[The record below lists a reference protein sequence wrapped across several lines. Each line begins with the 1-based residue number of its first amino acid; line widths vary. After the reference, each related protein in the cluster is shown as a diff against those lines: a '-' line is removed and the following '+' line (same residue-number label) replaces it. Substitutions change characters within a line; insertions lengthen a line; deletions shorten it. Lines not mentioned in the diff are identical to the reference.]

1 MSDNQSN
8 NKRIAK
14 NTLYLYIRMF
24 VVMLVTLYTSRV
36 ILEALG
42 VEDYGIYNV
51 VAGFVS
57 MFGFLNATLSASM
70 QRFYNYEGTKNG
82 TDGFRDVFNSGI
94 RIHLFIAIILLL
106 LLETI
111 GLWYTNCI
119 MVVPD
124 GRLSAVNWVFQF
136 STASLIF
143 MLVQIPYAGAILAKE
158 KMNYFALVSIIDVV
172 LKLLVAYCICING
185 ADRLCL
191 YSLGLLCISILNI
204 FLYVAYCKFKFK
216 ELEIKKIYR
225 SDLYRP
231 MLSFSGWNLV
241 GTFAFMLKGQ
251 GLNLVLNLFFGP
263 IVNAARGIASQVNG
277 AVSSF
282 TASVF
287 TAFRPQLVNSYAE
300 GKYNRT
306 RKLLFLESKICFV
319 LIAILITPLIL
330 EMASILHFWLGDNV
344 PDQSIIFSDLVL
356 IDSLVCT
363 FNTPCT
369 QVIMA
374 TGKIKKYQIGS
385 SVVNLLLIPVC
396 WVFLKIGFSAETAFV
411 ITIIFSIINQI
422 VCLYYTNKEFK
433 VDILEYL
440 KDVVCRSALFV
451 ILMPIVPFFIC
462 KIVENSIISII
473 VVSVATFISTIPL
486 LYWVVMNKE
495 ERDLAYSFV
504 HSKLKIKK

>member
-1 MSDNQSN
+1 MSDYQSN

-36 ILEALG
+36 IIDALG

-57 MFGFLNATLSASM
+57 MFGFMNATLSASM

-82 TDGFRDVFNSGI
+82 SEGFRDVFNSGI
-94 RIHLFIAIILLL
+94 RIQLFIALILLL
-106 LLETI
+106 LLETV
-111 GLWYTNCI
+111 GLWYTNFI

-136 STASLIF
+136 STASLIM
-143 MLVQIPYAGAILAKE
+143 MLVQIPYVGAILAKE

-185 ADRLCL
+185 VDRLCL
-191 YSLGLLCISILNI
+191 YSFGLLCISILDTL
-204 FLYVAYCKFKFK
+204 LYATYCKFKIK

-231 MLSFSGWNLV
+231 MLSFSGWNLI

-287 TAFRPQLVNSYAE
+287 TAFRPQLVNSYAD
-300 GKYNRT
+300 GKYCRT
-306 RKLLFLESKICFV
+306 RKMMFLESKICFV

-344 PDQSIIFSDLVL
+344 PEQSIIFSDLVL

-385 SVVNLLLIPVC
+385 SMVNILLLPVC
-396 WVFLKIGFSAETAFV
+396 WVFLKLGFSAETAFF
-411 ITIIFSIINQI
+411 ITIIFSIINQM

-440 KDVVCRSALFV
+440 KDVVCRTTVFAV
-451 ILMPIVPFFIC
+451 LMPIVPFVVSKTI
-462 KIVENSIISII
+462 ENSIISIT
-473 VVSVATFISTIPL
+473 VVSFATVISTIPL
-486 LYWVVMNKE
+486 LYWIVLNKE
-495 ERDLAYSFV
+495 ERDLVHSFV
-504 HSKLKIKK
+504 RTIFIIKK

>member
-1 MSDNQSN
+1 
-8 NKRIAK
+8 
-14 NTLYLYIRMF
+14 MF

-94 RIHLFIAIILLL
+94 RIHLFIALILLL

-111 GLWYTNCI
+111 GLWYTNFV

-124 GRLSAVNWVFQF
+124 GRHAAVNWVFQF

-143 MLVQIPYAGAILAKE
+143 MFLQIPYAGAILAKE

-185 ADRLCL
+185 VDKLCL
-191 YSLGLLCISILNI
+191 YSFGLLCISIINI
-204 FLYVAYCKFKFK
+204 LLYVGYCKCRFK
-216 ELEIKKIYR
+216 ELEIKKTYR

-287 TAFRPQLVNSYAE
+287 TAFRPQLVNSYAD
-300 GKYNRT
+300 GKYSRT
-306 RKLLFLESKICFV
+306 RKMMFLESKISFV

-344 PDQSIIFSDLVL
+344 PEQSVIFSDLVL
-356 IDSLVCT
+356 IDSLICT

-411 ITIIFSIINQI
+411 ITIVFSVINQI
-422 VCLYYTNKEFK
+422 VCLYYTNKEFE

-440 KDVVCRSALFV
+440 KDVVCRSAVFAM
-451 ILMPIVPFFIC
+451 LMPIVPFVISNTI
-462 KIVENSIISII
+462 KDSIISII
-473 VVSVATFISTIPL
+473 VVSVATVISTIPL
-486 LYWVVMNKE
+486 LYWIVMNKE